1 MSFKTFTEQEVI
13 DTYNKFVKKENSYF
27 QKLSPFPLHLNNKR
41 WKWEGHDFPRIAC
54 LLDFQEWVVK
64 HNINPLN
71 NVLCTASDDPELE
84 FLNINNLDYK
94 PYENENNDFHTL
106 NLPRTDYDFILFS
119 QTIEHLYNPFLSM
132 WNLYH
137 HMNEGGMMFTSMPTI
152 NIPHM
157 LPFHYNGFTPLGL
170 CMLMKSVGFEV
181 LELGYWGNYDYIS
194 KLFKNHNWPSYQELI
209 DEKGNIPNEPKNQ
222 VQCWILVKK

>member
-1 MSFKTFTEQEVI
+1 MSFKIFSEQDVI
-13 DTYNKFVKKENSYF
+13 DTYEKFVKKEDSYF
-27 QKLSPFPLHLNNKR
+27 QKLSPLPLHLNNMD

-54 LLDFQEWVVK
+54 LLDFREWVVK
-64 HNINPLN
+64 YGISNLN
-71 NVLCTASDDPELE
+71 KGLSSAIDDPELE
-84 FLNINNLDYK
+84 FMKFNRLDHI
-94 PYENENNDFHTL
+94 PYENEKNDFHTL
-106 NLPRTDYDFILFS
+106 NLTENDYDFILFS

-137 HMNEGGMMFTSMPTI
+137 HMKKGGMMFTSMPTI

-181 LELGYWGNYDYIS
+181 LELGYWGNLDYIT
-194 KLFKNHNWPSYQELI
+194 KIFKNHTWPSYEELL
-209 DEKGNIPNEPKNQ
+209 DADGCIPNEPENQ
-222 VQCWILVKK
+222 VQCWILVRK